1 MDPKPTDENPKEP
14 PAAKTFWF
22 KCPCEEEKCHLGIF
36 AIVPGEA
43 ETPTELNKV
52 QKEFNLGHGIKE
64 TDPIKAAKI
73 FLNRD
78 HDKLVAL
85 LSKYF
90 RGKLGVYMVPPMFYA
105 QVPEAVRYSDFNV
118 KKHVDGIKGDK
129 AESQMFHALKQY
141 FEKTGDDVL
150 IIHSHKFF
158 HKDTKTNKQTTNEK
172 DFIIVNVTKGNHCF
186 FPKCFFLI
194 LMSKQ
199 NGC

>member
-1 MDPKPTDENPKEP
+1 MDPKSTNENPKSSNENRQEP
-14 PAAKTFWF
+14 VAAKTFWF

-36 AIVPGEA
+36 AIVPGNA
-43 ETPTELNKV
+43 ETPTELSKV

-64 TDPIKAAKI
+64 TDPIKAANI

-78 HDKLVAL
+78 HDKIVAL

-90 RGKLGVYMVPPMFYA
+90 RGKLGVYMVPPMFYT

-158 HKDTKTNKQTTNEK
+158 HKDTKTNKQTNNEK
-172 DFIIVNVTKGNHCF
+172 DFIVVNVSKGNHCL
-186 FPKCFFLI
+186 FL
-194 LMSKQ
+194 KRF
-199 NGC
+199 